1 MTAADWTSVKENR
14 HGEEVTDMHSTVFSA
29 RGAAC
34 VRPPARAVANPER
47 ALDSTV

>member
-1 MTAADWTSVKENR
+1 MKAADWTWLTETR
-14 HGEEVTDMHSTVFSA
+14 HGEEVTDMYSTVFSA

-34 VRPPARAVANPER
+34 VRARVDTTNPER